1 MQTNDANDPKSL
13 NTDDATTLAGAGVD
27 VAGGSSENIAEG
39 EKEEV
44 EVVDIDGTAGADVTP
59 VAGMKFVEEAPK
71 PTEVPDLAALAEA
84 KQKKEESSRDL
95 EAQFNS
101 ELHDF
106 KGPVKSAEPG
116 VVPKPTTLA
125 ALLSKIQGKL
135 GTKKASVKEELG
147 SLKKMKDAIGHDI
160 EEIKELEADEK
171 KIEDEINKIE
181 TINQEVEAIEK
192 DLAEK
197 GK

>member
-27 VAGGSSENIAEG
+27 VAGGSDENIAEG

-44 EVVDIDGTAGADVTP
+44 EVVDIDGTAGADTAP
-59 VAGMKFVEEAPK
+59 AGMKFVEEPPKAAPD
-71 PTEVPDLAALAEA
+71 VAAMAEA
-84 KQKKEESSRDL
+84 KQKQESSRDL

-101 ELHDF
+101 ELHD
-106 KGPVKSAEPG
+106 VKAPMKPAEPG
-116 VVPKPTTLA
+116 VVPKSTTLA
-125 ALLSKIQGKL
+125 SLLSNIQGKL
-135 GTKKASVKEELG
+135 GTKKESVKEELG

-171 KIEDEINKIE
+171 KLQDEINKIE
-181 TINQEVEAIEK
+181 TINQEVESIER

-197 GK
+197 Q